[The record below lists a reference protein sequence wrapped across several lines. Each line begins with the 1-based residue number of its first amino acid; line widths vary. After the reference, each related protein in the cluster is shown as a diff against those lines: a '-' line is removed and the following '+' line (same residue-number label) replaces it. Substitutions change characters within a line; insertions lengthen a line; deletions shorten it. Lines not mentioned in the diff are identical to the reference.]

1 MATTIQGLAVSA
13 KATINMHSLNNE
25 GGEGNQI
32 QTRMVDVMHTDDKLY
47 QVNAISGDMF
57 KHIQAEHL
65 FRLAQANG
73 NSLCAACARF
83 DANRISGDEGFI
95 SRIET
100 NKYTN
105 VQVVDDML
113 RTCVVDDLEGI
124 LITAGKRSV
133 PRKSVAEFGWVV
145 GVPTEV
151 RTEQYFHVKYNP
163 QSRNREEALAGAAT
177 EARERENGGEG
188 AGDAV
193 GTEDRSSNLGQA
205 IFHRPASSGKYAIV
219 TYLEAARIGYND
231 ISQRYALGD
240 AERAA
245 RLRILLQ
252 SLLHTFVQPNGA
264 MRNTQLPHMVEVEG
278 VISVS
283 HSILPAP
290 TVSPLNE
297 DFRPQIRGVAVA
309 LNSLATSL
317 PTSNEQ
323 QEDPGEAISLYEFN
337 SLAEFAERMAM
348 LANEA
353 VPYRFI
359 ER

>member
-1 MATTIQGLAVSA
+1 MATTIYGLAVSA
-13 KATINMHSLNNE
+13 KATLNMHSLNNE

-32 QTRMVDVMHTDDKLY
+32 QTRMVDVMHTDGKLY
-47 QVNAISGDMF
+47 QVNAVSGDMF

-73 NSLCAACARF
+73 HALCAACARF
-83 DANRISGDEGFI
+83 DANRISGDDNFMR
-95 SRIET
+95 RIEA

-105 VQVVDDML
+105 VQTVNDML
-113 RTCVVDDLEGI
+113 RTCVMDDLEGI

-145 GVPTEV
+145 GVPDEV

-163 QSRNREEALAGAAT
+163 QVRNREEAAVSAAVGASQDSGGAIAGS
-177 EARERENGGEG
+177 
-188 AGDAV
+188 D
-193 GTEDRSSNLGQA
+193 GTEDRSGNLGQA
-205 IFHRPASSGKYAIV
+205 IFHRPASSGNYAIV

-231 ISQRYALGD
+231 ISQQYALDD
-240 AERAA
+240 AERTA

-264 MRNTQLPHMVEVEG
+264 MRNTQLPHLVEVAG

-283 HSILPAP
+283 HAMLPAP
-290 TVSPLNE
+290 TISPLNSAYVS
-297 DFRPQIRGVAVA
+297 QIKGVASA
-309 LNSLATSL
+309 LNSLASQN
-317 PTSNEQ
+317 PPNGNDGAGND
-323 QEDPGEAISLYEFN
+323 QESVSIYEFN
-337 SLAEFAERMAM
+337 SLSQFAETMAT
-348 LANEA
+348 LADQA